1 MRKWNLGLGANQN
14 YATYDKPIDDTDN
27 QSMAQ
32 IIVND
37 EGEEGDKEREGQ
49 SMSIAY
55 EGKGEGGVWE
65 LLELADMIYV
75 NNPFK

>member
-1 MRKWNLGLGANQN
+1 MGLGANQN
-14 YATYDKPIDDTDN
+14 YATYDTDN

-65 LLELADMIYV
+65 PLELADMIYV

>member
-1 MRKWNLGLGANQN
+1 M
-14 YATYDKPIDDTDN
+14 TYTMT
-27 QSMAQ
+27 SYSTT
-32 IIVND
+32 IITWHKSILMLTITD

-55 EGKGEGGVWE
+55 EGKGGVWE
-65 LLELADMIYV
+65 PLELADMIYV

>member
-1 MRKWNLGLGANQN
+1 
-14 YATYDKPIDDTDN
+14 
-27 QSMAQ
+27 MAQ

-49 SMSIAY
+49 SMSIAC
-55 EGKGEGGVWE
+55 EGKGGVWE
-65 LLELADMIYV
+65 PLELADMIYV